1 MDRTRERTLRKRV
14 VVLAG
19 LVTVAVVAGACSG
32 EPTHV
37 TASSTPLAGVSVETR
52 LRLEGDVLLRTY
64 QVANHRPSSVLV
76 VTDRSRS
83 RVHMG
88 DDGVLEVSRA
98 LRAPLEGIV
107 FAAVPTADTME
118 IPPGES
124 FGEELPLHHG
134 RGPLETVDG
143 PIPFADITGAR
154 SCVGLIPDHGVRSY
168 ERKGRIVTV
177 FEDEE
182 AIAAQRVMCSEVVPL
197 RINTDGYLAPPR

>member
-1 MDRTRERTLRKRV
+1 MRKRV
-14 VVLAG
+14 VALAG

-32 EPTHV
+32 ESAHV
-37 TASSTPLAGVSVETR
+37 TASNTPLAGVSVETR

-64 QVANHRPSSVLV
+64 QVANHSPSSVLV

-88 DDGVLEVSRA
+88 NDGVLEVSRA
-98 LRAPLEGIV
+98 LHPPPEGVLPFVVPRAD
-107 FAAVPTADTME
+107 ATA

-134 RGPLETVDG
+134 RGPLDTVDG
-143 PIPFADITGAR
+143 PVPFADITGAR

-168 ERKGRIVTV
+168 ERQGMLVKI

-182 AIAAQRVMCSEVVPL
+182 TVAAQRVTCSDVVPL
-197 RINTDGYLAPPR
+197 RVDTDGYLVPRR